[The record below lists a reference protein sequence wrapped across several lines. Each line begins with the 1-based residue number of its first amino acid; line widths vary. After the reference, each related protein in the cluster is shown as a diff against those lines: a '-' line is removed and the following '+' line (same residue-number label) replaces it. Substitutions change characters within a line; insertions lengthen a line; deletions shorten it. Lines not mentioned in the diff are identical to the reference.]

1 MCQGTFPIIDLHIR
15 RCTINK
21 NGENGLTILEPM
33 SATVM
38 VENSRIFD
46 NASNGI

>member
-1 MCQGTFPIIDLHIR
+1 MPVIDLHIR
-15 RCTINK
+15 RCTVNK
-21 NGENGLTILEPM
+21 NGENGVTILEPM

-46 NASNGI
+46 NGSNGI